1 MPDEGPQDPL
11 EPDALAQPA
20 APLPLAERLR
30 EAIEVRG
37 WTVGRVAAGAVAAV
51 VALAIG
57 WWVTR
62 PPAPPVEADLPV
74 ESTTMASPGG
84 VAPTAES
91 APSTSSTEPTELIVH
106 AAGAV
111 VRPGVYRLPPGARVA
126 DVIDAAGGLSPDAD
140 GDRVNLAAPVADGER
155 IWVPS
160 RGEQAPPDVIAGTGG
175 GSVLASPS
183 DGTGGSTTDG
193 GGGTGPTPATPLDLN
208 QATAEQLDGLPGV
221 GPATA
226 TAILAYRDEHGRFGS
241 VEELLDVRGIG
252 DAKLEQL
259 RPLVRV

>member
-1 MPDEGPQDPL
+1 VPDEGPQDPL
-11 EPDALAQPA
+11 EPDALARPA

-74 ESTTMASPGG
+74 ESTTVAAAGG
-84 VAPTAES
+84 VAPTAAS
-91 APSTSSTEPTELIVH
+91 ASSTSSTEPTELIVH

-111 VRPGVYRLPPGARVA
+111 VRPGVYRLPPGSRVA
-126 DVIDAAGGLSPDAD
+126 DVIEAAGGLSPDAD

-155 IWVPS
+155 VYVLRRGEASVPS
-160 RGEQAPPDVIAGTGG
+160 APEGVAPTTGPPGTGG
-175 GSVLASPS
+175 GGEGE
-183 DGTGGSTTDG
+183 GT
-193 GGGTGPTPATPLDLN
+193 AELVDLN
-208 QATAEQLDGLPGV
+208 TATAEQLDTLPGV

-226 TAILAYRDEHGRFGS
+226 EAILSYRTEHGPFTS
-241 VEELLDVRGIG
+241 VDELLDVRGIG
-252 DAKLEQL
+252 DAKLAEL
-259 RPLVRV
+259 RDRVTV